1 MKKIAILGSTGS
13 IGTQTL
19 EIVREN
25 PDLEVVGL
33 AAGANIDLFERQ
45 VREFRP
51 KLVSLQSEDACRELF
66 RLQRWRS
73 RGCL

>member
-45 VREFRP
+45 ICLMQQMYHIPRLIGPLRIT
-51 KLVSLQSEDACRELF
+51 K
-66 RLQRWRS
+66 RLQKS
-73 RGCL
+73 